1 MYKRSIHSDKT
12 VETVQGH
19 TVPTVNTILFKAKKH
34 VGYSLFKHLNDMGI
48 KGKMGGT
55 WPASSLLRTCQYH
68 FHKSRNMLQPFS
80 SRIKTH
86 ITLQFYG
93 ESEAPLSVSLIGLL
107 RNQNKCGEMFV
118 RKVPVHHSRKTAA
131 RDTNEYVFAQ
141 LIPYIGNKR
150 KLLDLINQ
158 AIELTN
164 VKDGIFVDLFSGST
178 VVARFAKQLDFRVLS
193 NDWEPYSEQIA
204 IGTVVLNEVPRFA
217 ELGGCANAFQILNNA
232 TPIEGYVT
240 KHLCPSDDENLNH
253 ESDRLFYMRKNGMK
267 IDAMRELISTW
278 MDEEKITSLEFAYIM
293 ASFMYSA
300 SYVSNTSGVFKGFH
314 RGWGG
319 SNGTAQYR
327 ICSDIVLKP
336 SPLYDNGEKNLST
349 RQDAGKLVHNLAD
362 ILGGVPDIIYL
373 DPPYNQHPYGSNYHV
388 LNTITLWDEPDF
400 PEKITRGTK
409 SAIRLDWRT
418 ERRSAY
424 NSHRKAAQ
432 EFQELIDNISAKF
445 ILTSYSTE
453 GNIPLETMMEILG
466 SKGSL
471 RIVKREYVR
480 YRVSPTR
487 LSPKPRN
494 VEFVVITDTNGKPE
508 SKENLEEIVA
518 DLRRIDSEIPENDD
532 ALPNGQRTLEMY
544 EGKGQRALKQF
555 DKKEKSNSYKCG
567 KCGEKGHNSRT
578 CQS

>member
-1 MYKRSIHSDKT
+1 MNKW
-12 VETVQGH
+12 
-19 TVPTVNTILFKAKKH
+19 KKH
-34 VGYSLFKHLNDMGI
+34 H
-48 KGKMGGT
+48 
-55 WPASSLLRTCQYH
+55 P
-68 FHKSRNMLQPFS
+68 
-80 SRIKTH
+80 
-86 ITLQFYG
+86 
-93 ESEAPLSVSLIGLL
+93 
-107 RNQNKCGEMFV
+107 
-118 RKVPVHHSRKTAA
+118 RKTAA
-131 RDTNEYVFAQ
+131 RDTEEYVYAQ

-150 KLLDLINQ
+150 KLLDIINQ
-158 AIELTN
+158 AVELTG
-164 VKDGIFVDLFSGST
+164 VKNGTFVDLFSGST
-178 VVARFAKQLDFRVLS
+178 VVARFAKQLGFRVLS

-204 IGTVVLNEVPRFA
+204 FGTVVLNEVPKFTK
-217 ELGGCANAFQILNNA
+217 LGGCENVFKILNDVV
-232 TPIEGYVT
+232 PIEGYVT

-278 MDEEKITSLEFAYIM
+278 VDEGKITSLEFGFIM

-327 ICSDIVLKP
+327 ICSDIALRP
-336 SPLYDNGEKNLST
+336 PIILNNGKKNLST
-349 RQDAGKLVHNLAD
+349 RQDAGKLVHNLTD
-362 ILGGVPDIIYL
+362 ILEGIPDIIYL

-388 LNTITLWDEPDF
+388 LNTITLWDKPDF

-424 NSHRKAAQ
+424 NYERKASQ

-453 GNIPLETMMEILG
+453 GNIPLETMMVILG
-466 SKGSL
+466 CKGSL
-471 RIVKREYVR
+471 RVVKREYVR

-508 SKENLEEIVA
+508 SKENIREIVA
-518 DLRRIDSEIPENDD
+518 DLRRIDSEIPESED
-532 ALPNGQRTLEMY
+532 ALPNGQQTMDMFEGKDQTSVKSLEMKKNKNKPRRLLYHTPLKHLNLLYIRYDPWTIY
-544 EGKGQRALKQF
+544 E
-555 DKKEKSNSYKCG
+555 
-567 KCGEKGHNSRT
+567 
-578 CQS
+578 

>member
-1 MYKRSIHSDKT
+1 VD
-12 VETVQGH
+12 V
-19 TVPTVNTILFKAKKH
+19 
-34 VGYSLFKHLNDMGI
+34 MG
-48 KGKMGGT
+48 K
-55 WPASSLLRTCQYH
+55 
-68 FHKSRNMLQPFS
+68 
-80 SRIKTH
+80 
-86 ITLQFYG
+86 
-93 ESEAPLSVSLIGLL
+93 
-107 RNQNKCGEMFV
+107 V
-118 RKVPVHHSRKTAA
+118 RLHHPRKTAA
-131 RDTNEYVFAQ
+131 RDTDEYVFAQ

-150 KLLDLINQ
+150 KLLGLIHE
-158 AIELTN
+158 AIKSTN

-278 MDEEKITSLEFAYIM
+278 VDEDKITSLEFAYIM

-336 SPLYDNGEKNLST
+336 SPLCDNGKKNLST
-349 RQDAGKLVHNLAD
+349 RQDAGKLVHNLTD
-362 ILGGVPDIIYL
+362 LLGDVPDIIYL

-424 NSHRKAAQ
+424 NSHRKAAK

-453 GNIPLETMMEILG
+453 GNIPLEKMMEILG

-494 VEFVVITDTNGKPE
+494 VEFVVITDTNGEPE
-508 SKENLEEIVA
+508 SKENLEQIIA
-518 DLRRIDSEIPENDD
+518 DLRRIDSEIPDNDD
-532 ALPNGQRTLEMY
+532 ALPNGQRTMDMY
-544 EGKGQRALKQF
+544 EGKGQRALEQF
-555 DKKEKSNSYKCG
+555 DKKEKSSSYKCG
-567 KCGEKGHNSRT
+567 NCGEKGHNSRT
-578 CQS
+578 CQN